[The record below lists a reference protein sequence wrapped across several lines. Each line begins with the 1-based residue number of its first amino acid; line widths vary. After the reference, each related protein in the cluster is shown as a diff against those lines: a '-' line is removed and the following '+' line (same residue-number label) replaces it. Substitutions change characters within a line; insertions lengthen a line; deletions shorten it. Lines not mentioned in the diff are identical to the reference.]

1 MKDNCIFC
9 KIIQGTVPSNKVYE
23 DEYFLAFLDINPLG
37 PGHVQVI
44 PKKHFRYVWDIPSEE
59 NIPGNIRDYF
69 SIVQKIALAQKKA
82 FNADIIRSQIYGE
95 EVEHAHVWIWPETPG
110 NSTNFIENRDKI
122 LNALK

>member
-9 KIIQGTVPSNKVYE
+9 KIVQGSLPSNKVYE
-23 DEYFLAFLDINPLG
+23 DVNFLAFLDINPLG

-44 PKKHFRYVWDIPSEE
+44 PKKHCRYVWDIPSEE

-110 NSTNFIENRDKI
+110 NSTDFTGNRDKI
-122 LNALK
+122 LSELK

>member
-9 KIIQGTVPSNKVYE
+9 KIIQGSVPSNKVYE

-44 PKKHFRYVWDIPSEE
+44 PKKHFRYVWDLPNEE

-69 SIVQKIALAQKKA
+69 AIVQKIATAQKKA

-110 NSTNFIENRDKI
+110 NSMNFTENRDKI
-122 LNALK
+122 KNALK